1 MSVRPKEKNQAFGN
15 CYGRARSNGRAC
27 EWLVFHSQALTSAK
41 VCKGEWLAE
50 AALTIDYER
59 SEIRPSLDGA
69 DDTVRVLQ
77 SCRPSEPA
85 NPCLPSHRQ
94 AKLVP
99 APPAGSGPQPS
110 RFAEANG

>member
-50 AALTIDYER
+50 ATLIIDYER
-59 SEIRPSLDGA
+59 SEIGLSLDGA

-77 SCRPSEPA
+77 SYRPFGA
-85 NPCLPSHRQ
+85 CHPCSQ
-94 AKLVP
+94 GIDK
-99 APPAGSGPQPS
+99 
-110 RFAEANG
+110 